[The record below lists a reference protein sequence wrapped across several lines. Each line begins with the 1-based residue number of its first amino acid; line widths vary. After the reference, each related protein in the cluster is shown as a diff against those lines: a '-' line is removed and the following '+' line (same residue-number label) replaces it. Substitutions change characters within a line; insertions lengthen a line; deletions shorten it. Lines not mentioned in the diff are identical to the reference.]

1 MAHGKLHTELIFSY
15 GTLQLEVVQTAT
27 FGRKLAGTGDVLEGF
42 ELVSLKIDDP
52 TVIAVSGKDQHTMA
66 RFTGRISDVIS
77 GTVFV
82 LTQDEIERADEY
94 EVSAVKRV
102 AVDLRSGVQAWAYV
116 DAGYTA
122 PDS

>member
-1 MAHGKLHTELIFSY
+1 MAHGKLHTELLFSY

-52 TVIAVSGKDQHTMA
+52 TVIAVSCKDQHTMA
-66 RFTGRISDVIS
+66 RFTGRTSDVIS

-82 LTQDEIERADEY
+82 LTQDEIER
-94 EVSAVKRV
+94 
-102 AVDLRSGVQAWAYV
+102 QAEHDPV
-116 DAGYTA
+116 VVR
-122 PDS
+122 